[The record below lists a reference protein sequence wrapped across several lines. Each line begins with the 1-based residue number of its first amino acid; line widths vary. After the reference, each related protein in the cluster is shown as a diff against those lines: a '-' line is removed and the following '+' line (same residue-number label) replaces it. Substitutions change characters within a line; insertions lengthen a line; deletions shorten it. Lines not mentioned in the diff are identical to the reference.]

1 MFTFGTK
8 FLYMQLIT
16 DIIGYAAATVGTI
29 LMLPQVYKSYRTRRV
44 DDISM
49 AMVIVYIVNCT
60 LWEIYGW
67 LLDSMPIILCNLIAL
82 VIAFVQLYLK
92 LRLGS
97 KVDSAK

>member
-1 MFTFGTK
+1 
-8 FLYMQLIT
+8 MQLIT

-82 VIAFVQLYLK
+82 IIAFIQLYLK

-97 KVDSAK
+97 NRRTPVQSDEVA

>member
-1 MFTFGTK
+1 
-8 FLYMQLIT
+8 MQLIT

-60 LWEIYGW
+60 LWEVYGW
-67 LLDSMPIILCNLIAL
+67 LLDSMPIILCNMIAL
-82 VIAFVQLYLK
+82 VIAFIQLYLK
-92 LRLGS
+92 LSFGYKKDPQRGS
-97 KVDSAK
+97 FQ

>member
-1 MFTFGTK
+1 
-8 FLYMQLIT
+8 MQLIT

-60 LWEIYGW
+60 LWEVYGW
-67 LLDSMPIILCNLIAL
+67 LLDSMPIILCNMIAL
-82 VIAFVQLYLK
+82 VIAFIQLYLK
-92 LRLGS
+92 LSFGYKKDPQRGS
-97 KVDSAK
+97 SQ

>member
-1 MFTFGTK
+1 
-8 FLYMQLIT
+8 MQIIT
-16 DIIGYAAATVGTI
+16 DIVGYAAATVGTI

-49 AMVIVYIVNCT
+49 VMVIVYIVNCT

-67 LLDSMPIILCNLIAL
+67 MLDSMPIILCNLIAL

-92 LRLGS
+92 IWLGS
-97 KVDSAK
+97 KKKL

>member
-1 MFTFGTK
+1 
-8 FLYMQLIT
+8 MQLIT

-60 LWEIYGW
+60 LWEVYGW
-67 LLDSMPIILCNLIAL
+67 LLDSMPIILCNMIAL
-82 VIAFVQLYLK
+82 VIAFIQLYLK
-92 LRLGS
+92 LSFGYKKDQQRGS
-97 KVDSAK
+97 FQ

>member
-1 MFTFGTK
+1 
-8 FLYMQLIT
+8 MQLIT

-67 LLDSMPIILCNLIAL
+67 LLDSMPIILCNIIAL
-82 VIAFVQLYLK
+82 VIAFIQLYLK
-92 LRLGS
+92 LSFGS
-97 KVDSAK
+97 KKDLRREGIQ